1 MENKQGTIFCIAAGG
16 LLILMAVLAG
26 GAALRE
32 SVTVDEVAHIGA
44 GLSYLQ
50 RLDLRLNE
58 EHPPLPKVLAALPL
72 VLRGTHADYSHI
84 SWTFSDAF
92 FPAYLGEWVFGEWV
106 RTKWNDP
113 VRTVAWARM
122 PMLVVALILGWVS
135 FVYARKLG
143 GDWAGLLCL
152 SVYVSTPAFIAFA
165 PLVHT
170 DLAVTLF
177 SLMTLWRFA
186 EIWQNP
192 TRKNAFLF
200 SVCLAAA
207 LLSKFTAIIL
217 FFAFIAFTLSTRW
230 HAVSGQPTDKPEV
243 RAWRRLRWRGTLQGI
258 LWAALIV
265 YLFYFL
271 FSINQPTSALDRL
284 GHGAATEPLR
294 RLLMPP
300 WLYLRGVLLVLITGS
315 RPTFILGHGYPHGVW
330 FYFPVLFLFKSAL
343 GFLGLLALALSFG
356 LTQKRSDDAPTARII
371 PEEFAIHWRV
381 LWVALI
387 VFTGFCLLSRLDI
400 SIRHFSIPLVLL
412 ILLLAPLPRMIER
425 LRHSAPNAARLVAT
439 LAVVLTLSCLFTA
452 VRAYPYFFPYLN
464 ALSFGRP
471 GYALVNDSNLD
482 WNQSLPEVKAF
493 AEQHGLQNI
502 ALDEYGFTD
511 TTLDVPQ
518 AHIWDCQRP
527 TAADDGQWAAV
538 SANMIMDG
546 HNCIWLMQYEH
557 VSLAGGSMYAVHLPN
572 HIPEAGSLCGPPL
585 PSEFREFAGA
595 PIDIRSFFQNVIHH
609 PEKLPQA
616 WEEMQARFKSMNKPK
631 SSPSTP

>member
-1 MENKQGTIFCIAAGG
+1 MEHKRGTIFSVVGG
-16 LLILMAVLAG
+16 ALLVFMAVLAG

-58 EHPPLPKVLAALPL
+58 EHPPLPKILAALPL

-84 SWTFSDAF
+84 SWTFSNTF

-106 RTKWNDP
+106 LTKWNDP
-113 VRTVAWARM
+113 ITTLAWARA
-122 PMLVVALILGWVS
+122 PMLVVALILGWVL

-152 SVYVSTPAFIAFA
+152 SVYVSTPTFITFA

-177 SLMTLWRFA
+177 SLLTLWRFA

-192 TRKNAFLF
+192 SRKNALLF
-200 SVCLAAA
+200 SLCLAAA
-207 LLSKFTAIIL
+207 LLSKFTANIL
-217 FFAFIAFTLSTRW
+217 FFAFAAFALSTRW
-230 HAVSGQPTDKPEV
+230 RAVFGQPTTKPEA
-243 RAWRRLRWRGTLQGI
+243 RAWRRLRWRFTLRGI

-271 FSINQPTSALDRL
+271 FSMRQPTDALDRL

-294 RLLMPP
+294 RILLPA
-300 WLYLRGVLLVLITGS
+300 WLYLRGVLLVLITAS
-315 RPTFILGHGYPHGVW
+315 RPTYILGHAYPHGVW
-330 FYFPVLFLFKSAL
+330 FYFPVLFVLKSTL
-343 GFLGLLALALSFG
+343 GFLGLLVLELGLA
-356 LTQKRSDDAPTARII
+356 LTQKRSGDANTRAI
-371 PEEFAIHWRV
+371 PNEFAIHLRV
-381 LWVALI
+381 LWVSLI

-412 ILLLAPLPRMIER
+412 ILLLAPLPRMVQR
-425 LRHSAPNAARLVAT
+425 LRYSAPNAGRLVSA
-439 LAVVLTLSCLFTA
+439 LVIVLTLSCLFMA
-452 VRAYPYFFPYLN
+452 VRTYPYYFPYIN
-464 ALSFGRP
+464 ALGFGRS

-493 AEQHGLQNI
+493 AEQHGLQKI
-502 ALDEYGFTD
+502 GLDQYGFTD
-511 TTLDVPQ
+511 SNVDVPQ
-518 AHIWDCQRP
+518 SKIWDCQRP
-527 TAADDGQWAAV
+527 AAADGGQWVAV

-546 HNCIWLMQYEH
+546 HNCIWLMQYVHEP
-557 VSLAGGSMYAVHLPN
+557 LAGGSMYAVHLPD
-572 HIPEAGSLCGPPL
+572 HIPEAGSPGGPPL
-585 PSEFREFAGA
+585 ASEFREFGGA
-595 PIDIRSFFQNVIHH
+595 PFDMRSFFLDIIHH
-609 PEKLPQA
+609 PGKLPQA
-616 WEEMQARFKSMNKPK
+616 WEEMQARFKSMNKPQ
-631 SSPSTP
+631 SNPSKP

>member
-1 MENKQGTIFCIAAGG
+1 MENKRGTIFLVAAGV
-16 LLILMAVLAG
+16 LLIFMAMLAG

-84 SWTFSDAF
+84 SWTFSETF
-92 FPAYLGEWVFGEWV
+92 FPAYLGQWVFGEWIL
-106 RTKWNDP
+106 TKWNDP
-113 VRTVAWARM
+113 VSTLAWARA
-122 PMLVVALILGWVS
+122 PMLVVALILGWVL
-135 FVYARKLG
+135 FVYARRLG

-152 SVYVSTPAFIAFA
+152 SAYVSTSAFIAFA

-177 SLMTLWRFA
+177 SLLTLWRFA

-192 TRKNAFLF
+192 SRKNAIVFAI
-200 SVCLAAA
+200 CLAAA

-217 FFAFIAFTLSTRW
+217 FFAFVAFALSTRW
-230 HAVSGQPTDKPEV
+230 RTVSGQPIPKPEV
-243 RAWRRLRWRGTLQGI
+243 RTWRRLRWRVTLKGI

-265 YLFYFL
+265 YLFYFI

-284 GHGAATEPLR
+284 GHGAAAEPLR
-294 RLLMPP
+294 RMLMPP
-300 WLYLRGVLLVLITGS
+300 WLYLRGVLLVLITAS
-315 RPTFILGHGYPHGVW
+315 RSTYILGHAYSHGVW

-343 GFLGLLALALSFG
+343 GFLGLLALALSLG
-356 LTQKRSDDAPTARII
+356 LTHKRSDDANTRAI

-381 LWVALI
+381 LWVSLV

-425 LRHSAPNAARLVAT
+425 LHYSKPNAARFVGA

-452 VRAYPYFFPYLN
+452 VHAYPYYFPYIN

-471 GYALVNDSNLD
+471 AYALVNDSNLD

-493 AEQHGLQNI
+493 AEQRGLQSI
-502 ALDEYGFTD
+502 GLDEYGFTD
-511 TTLDVPQ
+511 GRIDVPQ

-527 TAADDGQWAAV
+527 AAADDGQWVAL
-538 SANMIMDG
+538 SANTIIDG

-557 VSLAGGSMYAVHLPN
+557 LPLAGGSMYAVHLPD
-572 HIPEAGSLCGPPL
+572 HIPEVGSPGGPPL
-585 PSEFREFAGA
+585 ASEFRQFGGA
-595 PIDIRSFFQNVIHH
+595 PFDLRSFFLDIIHH
-609 PEKLPQA
+609 PERLPQA
-616 WEEMQARFKSMNKPK
+616 WQEMQARFKSMNKPK